1 MKQSFSMN
9 NLILID
15 PLGNEVLLPE
25 GLCDFKKLNVDS
37 DEVYDKPSKVIE
49 SPAIMLQSENGPDEH
64 FYFRALGWN
73 SNLLIA
79 AKRVNGK
86 WTAHEVTKNPTSQQ
100 LGAIYKKSREVNFK
114 YSYN

>member
-1 MKQSFSMN
+1 MKQSLSMN

-15 PLGNEVLLPE
+15 PLGNEVHLPE
-25 GLCDFKKLNVDS
+25 ALCNFKTLHVDA
-37 DEVYDKPSKVIE
+37 DDVYDKPSKVIE
-49 SPAIMLQSENGPDEH
+49 SPAIMFQSQNGPAEYY
-64 FYFRALGWN
+64 YFRALGWN

-86 WTAHEVTKNPTSQQ
+86 WTAHEVTKNPTPQQ
-100 LGAIYKKSREVNFK
+100 ISAIYRKSREVNFK